1 MPFGQV
7 NRRKFIAAVGGAV
20 AWPLAAR
27 AQQPTLP
34 VIGFLN
40 SASLEAVADRVRG
53 FRQGLKDTG
62 YLEGESVAVEYRWS
76 NGRVDQ
82 MPALASEL
90 VQRKVA
96 VIAATGGAAAALAAK
111 AASATIP
118 VVFSLAQDPVG
129 LGLVAS
135 LARPGGNATGIN
147 FFSGEL
153 VAKRL
158 QLLRELIPG
167 AARVAVL
174 VNPSNTVNTDTTL
187 KDVQAAAGPVGL
199 EIRIVRASTISEINA
214 AFTTVM
220 RERLDAV
227 FVGQDGF
234 FNSRRVQLTH
244 LASRYV
250 LPATYGGR
258 DFAAAGGLMSY
269 GSDITDAY
277 RQVGVY
283 VGRILKGAKPADLPV
298 VQASKFELV
307 INAQAAHILGLT
319 VPPSL
324 LSLADEVIE

>member
-1 MPFGQV
+1 V
-7 NRRKFIAAVGGAV
+7 KRRAFISLLGGAAA

-27 AQQPTLP
+27 GQQAMP
-34 VIGFLN
+34 VVGFLN
-40 SASLEAVADRVRG
+40 PASLEAVADRVRG
-53 FRQGLKDTG
+53 FRVGLNDTG
-62 YLEGESVAVEYRWS
+62 YLEGEGVAVEYRWG
-76 NGRVDQ
+76 NGRFDR

-96 VIAATGGAAAALAAK
+96 VIAATGGAASALAAK
-111 AASATIP
+111 GASATIP

-153 VAKRL
+153 VTKRL

-174 VNPSNTVNTDTTL
+174 VNPTNTVNTDTTL

-199 EIRIVRASTISEINA
+199 QIRVFGASTISEINA
-214 AFTTVM
+214 AFATIV

-234 FNSRRVQLTH
+234 FNSRRVQLTN
-244 LASRYV
+244 LASRYA

-258 DFAAAGGLMSY
+258 DFTVAGGLMSY

-277 RQVGVY
+277 RQVGIY

-298 VQASKFELV
+298 VQASRFELI
-307 INAQAAHILGLT
+307 INTQAAQLLGLT
-319 VPPSL
+319 VPPTL
-324 LSLADEVIE
+324 LSVADEVIE

>member
-244 LASRYV
+244 LDRAMCCPRHMEGAT
-250 LPATYGGR
+250 LLRPAG
-258 DFAAAGGLMSY
+258 
-269 GSDITDAY
+269 
-277 RQVGVY
+277 
-283 VGRILKGAKPADLPV
+283 
-298 VQASKFELV
+298 
-307 INAQAAHILGLT
+307 
-319 VPPSL
+319 
-324 LSLADEVIE
+324 

>member
-27 AQQPTLP
+27 AQQPTVP

-135 LARPGGNATGIN
+135 
-147 FFSGEL
+147 
-153 VAKRL
+153 
-158 QLLRELIPG
+158 
-167 AARVAVL
+167 
-174 VNPSNTVNTDTTL
+174 
-187 KDVQAAAGPVGL
+187 
-199 EIRIVRASTISEINA
+199 
-214 AFTTVM
+214 
-220 RERLDAV
+220 
-227 FVGQDGF
+227 
-234 FNSRRVQLTH
+234 
-244 LASRYV
+244 
-250 LPATYGGR
+250 
-258 DFAAAGGLMSY
+258 
-269 GSDITDAY
+269 
-277 RQVGVY
+277 
-283 VGRILKGAKPADLPV
+283 PADLPV

-307 INAQAAHILGLT
+307 INTQTAHILGLT
-319 VPPSL
+319 VPPLL